1 MTPPEVTLR
10 PAETEDPDRV
20 EALLEANGLQSGEV
34 RTKPDCFFVAESEGT
49 VVGVGGVEA
58 RGSAGLLR
66 SVVVREA
73 SRGEGYGRALCAALE
88 DRAREGGIETLYLL
102 TTSAAAFFRR
112 NGYEAIPREEAPA
125 SIRGTAQFADL
136 CPDSAT
142 AMRKGI
148 QDA

>member
-1 MTPPEVTLR
+1 MTPPEITLR
-10 PAETEDPDRV
+10 PAETEDLDRV
-20 EALLEANGLQSGEV
+20 EAMLEANGLPSGEV

-66 SVVVREA
+66 SVAVRES
-73 SRGEGYGRALCAALE
+73 SRGQGYGRALCAALE
-88 DRAREGGIETLYLL
+88 DRAREEGVETLYLL
-102 TTSAAAFFRR
+102 TTSAATFFCR
-112 NGYEAIPREEAPA
+112 NGYESIRREEAPA
-125 SIRGTAQFADL
+125 GIRGTTQFADL

-142 AMRKGI
+142 AMRKRI